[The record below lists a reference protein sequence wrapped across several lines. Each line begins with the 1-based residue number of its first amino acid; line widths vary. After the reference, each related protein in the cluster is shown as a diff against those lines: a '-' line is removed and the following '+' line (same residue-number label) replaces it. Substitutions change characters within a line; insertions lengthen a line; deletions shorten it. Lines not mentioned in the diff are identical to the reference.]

1 MASGALNFDMRGEL
15 NVRAQMALMSLPPQF
30 RQRLLNNALKRVRAQ
45 ARRNV
50 SGQQSPD
57 GTPFEPRKRKG
68 RRKMLAGLVKPK
80 HLNVTQ
86 LNADQG
92 VLGWRNPLMGHI
104 AGQHQDGYVERRTAA
119 QMRRWN
125 RVQPN
130 QACTE
135 KQAKRLRRLGFRV
148 RQAGKK
154 GLSRPSVPWIQQHI
168 GFQQAGLLI
177 RVLRDEQPGP
187 QSWEIKLPKREFLG
201 ITQQETGRLVAQLL
215 EQILNSPR

>member
-1 MASGALNFDMRGEL
+1 
-15 NVRAQMALMSLPPQF
+15 QF
-30 RQRLLNNALKRVRAQ
+30 RRRLLNNALKRVRAQ

-154 GLSRPSVPWIQQHI
+154 GLSRPSVSWIQQHV

-177 RVLRDEQPGP
+177 RVLRDEQPGA